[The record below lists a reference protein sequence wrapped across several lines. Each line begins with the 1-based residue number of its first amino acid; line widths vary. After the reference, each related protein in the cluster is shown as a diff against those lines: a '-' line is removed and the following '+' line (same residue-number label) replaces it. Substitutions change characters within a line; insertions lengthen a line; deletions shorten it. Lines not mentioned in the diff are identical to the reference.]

1 MPSFVFSPHNNA
13 PDGRQKAQQTT
24 AQGRQ
29 KADGNA
35 AMIHL
40 YLNKKGV
47 SVVFILH
54 STQLAVTLQTE
65 N

>member
-1 MPSFVFSPHNNA
+1 MPSFVSTPQNNA
-13 PDGRQKAQQTT
+13 TDGSQKAQQTT

-35 AMIHL
+35 AKTHL
-40 YLNKKGV
+40 CLNKKGV
-47 SVVFILH
+47 SAVFILH
-54 STQLAVTLQTE
+54 FTQLAVTLQTE